1 MALVAQRIKILLS
14 EMGFPITRPME
25 LHCKKKAAIY
35 ISTNP
40 VFHERTK
47 HIEMDCHII
56 IRERVLLRRFIWHI
70 RSHPIKL
77 LISSPSLCPSINM
90 IHYVPSFVV

>member
-1 MALVAQRIKILLS
+1 MDQDFAFGN
-14 EMGFPITRPME
+14 GFSYYSSYGIT
-25 LHCKKKAAIY
+25 LQKKAAIY

-56 IRERVLLRRFIWHI
+56 SERVLLRRFIWRI

-90 IHYVPSFVV
+90 IHYVPSFVVEFFAD